1 MLEALIA
8 ADDPIIGSV
17 GCDILVVMS
26 TVAGNLDSKTSE
38 GVFID
43 SMIAGPDIS
52 ERNFY
57 A

>member
-26 TVAGNLDSKTSE
+26 TVAGNVDSKTSE

-52 ERNFY
+52 KRNFY